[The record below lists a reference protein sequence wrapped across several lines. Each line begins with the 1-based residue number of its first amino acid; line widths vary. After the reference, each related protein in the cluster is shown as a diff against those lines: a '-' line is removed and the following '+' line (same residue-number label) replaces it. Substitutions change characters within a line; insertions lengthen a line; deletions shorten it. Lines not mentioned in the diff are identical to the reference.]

1 MNWKASLTLVA
12 CSLLIGNSL
21 EAAKVAPKSFK
32 NPQTLNE
39 STQILNEIN
48 GQMQLM
54 QEQLSSLKTSQQLLS
69 AESAIK
75 NLSPKV
81 RKMEVHLERLEKQLE
96 ETAQA
101 SHITQIKNE
110 MNDLKGKFNAVLST
124 PTTTVNDTISA
135 LNPTLERLQKQVY
148 SLYDAIKNEKN
159 KNAQLI
165 SEKMQEIEL
174 RLQEFRS
181 ELSSNETASYS
192 AASSIN
198 VMRQALIQSHEQLVQ
213 FKNEIERFRTEEFLG
228 LSQALADFKKS
239 SKEELTSEIS
249 SCNKKLV
256 SLSKIYQNS
265 LTQIGELSQKVQS
278 QENFAQLSSQ
288 AFKSLEQ
295 KEQGARNAIRKLY
308 MAQNQFGENLKALEV
323 ALNTTNL
330 SLESKYNQLVSLN
343 PVEKFKKGFMLLKE
357 KHQQT
362 QKEIDAIHQ
371 NVSMHAQNFELFRQS
386 CDERLATYLKTE
398 DLNHFKNEMMHLQEN
413 AKKLM
418 LDESAK
424 QILALTESA
433 KKADMVSQ
441 RVAVLE
447 TKNENLAQGV
457 SRQLTDLFTKQAKL
471 AKACV
476 AKIKSLEAKQT
487 EMNKLVA
494 SLQSSV
500 EATDFIGKKLDSL
513 VVFQQE
519 VAKKFDEQNLVNQQ
533 SQVILSKLN
542 ELEASHVST
551 KESLYT
557 SVNEVVNASKQQNE
571 IHGKIQSQVSDLE
584 RNFGLAMTKMEEN
597 LNMKTDVLKDV
608 NELIALNTA
617 QEANRVQLMINELN
631 AKLTE
636 KEEMIQKLTRRVNFL
651 TKTLSEKLEVIN
663 QLQSQQDI
671 EQLKTSIEEKVE
683 KQLKSLAHDR
693 MMFDTLIQRIAALEA
708 SLHQDGGQ
716 VAELS
721 D

>member
-12 CSLLIGNSL
+12 CSLIIGNSV
-21 EAAKVAPKSFK
+21 EAAKIAPKSFK

-96 ETAQA
+96 EVAPA
-101 SHITQIKNE
+101 SHIAQIKNE

-124 PTTTVNDTISA
+124 PSTTVNDTISA

-148 SLYDAIKNEKN
+148 SLYDVIKNEKN

-165 SEKMQEIEL
+165 SEKMQEIES

-181 ELSSNETASYS
+181 ELSSNENASYS
-192 AASSIN
+192 AVSSIN
-198 VMRQALIQSHEQLVQ
+198 VMRQALVQSHEQLVQ
-213 FKNEIERFRTEEFLG
+213 FKSEIERFRTEEFLG

-239 SKEELTSEIS
+239 SKDELVSEIS
-249 SCNKKLV
+249 NCNKKLV
-256 SLSKIYQNS
+256 ALSNVYKNS
-265 LTQIGELSQKVQS
+265 VTQIGELTEKVQS
-278 QENFAQLSSQ
+278 QENVAQLSNQ

-295 KEQGARNAIRKLY
+295 KEQGARNAIKKLY
-308 MAQNQFGENLKALEV
+308 IVQNQFGENLKALEV
-323 ALNTTNL
+323 ALSTTNL
-330 SLESKYNQLVSLN
+330 SLENKYNQLVSLN

-357 KHQQT
+357 KHLQA
-362 QKEIDAIHQ
+362 QKEITTIHQ
-371 NVSMHAQNFELFRQS
+371 NISMHAQNFELFRQS

-398 DLNHFKNEMMHLQEN
+398 DLNQFKSEMMRLQED
-413 AKKLM
+413 AKKMM
-418 LDESAK
+418 LDESTK
-424 QILALTESA
+424 QVLALSESL
-433 KKADMVSQ
+433 KNSDVVSQ
-441 RVAVLE
+441 RVTALE
-447 TKNENLAQGV
+447 NKSENLAQGV
-457 SRQLTDLFTKQAKL
+457 SRQLTDLFTKQQKL

-476 AKIKSLEAKQT
+476 AKIKSLESKQT
-487 EMNKLVA
+487 EINKMVA
-494 SLQSSV
+494 GVQASV
-500 EATDFIGKKLDSL
+500 EASDLMNKKIDSL
-513 VVFQQE
+513 VSFQQE

-533 SQVILSKLN
+533 SQAILSKIN
-542 ELEASHVST
+542 ALEVAQ
-551 KESLYT
+551 
-557 SVNEVVNASKQQNE
+557 NATKQQE
-571 IHGKIQSQVSDLE
+571 EMQAKIQAQVIDLE
-584 RNFGLAMTKMEEN
+584 KNLGLAMTKMEEN
-597 LNMKTDVLKDV
+597 LNLKSDVLKDV
-608 NELIALNTA
+608 NDLITVSTA
-617 QEANRVQLMINELN
+617 QEASRVQLMINELN

-663 QLQSQQDI
+663 HLQSQQDI

-716 VAELS
+716 VAELL